1 MRLLTILT
9 LATAGLV
16 GSCSD
21 MQPEGGTAE
30 HGGDVATVPATQPA
44 DAHADDSDNPG
55 SAPAMTDNLPKTNEE
70 WRAILTEEQYR
81 ITRLKGTERPFTGAY
96 WNTKVKGT
104 YFCACCGQPLF
115 TSATKYDAGCGWPS
129 FWAPIDEDNVDT
141 EADSSL
147 GMQRTEIVCSRCG
160 AHLGHVF
167 EDGPNPTG
175 LRYCVNSASLK
186 LVEEEEE

>member
-1 MRLLTILT
+1 MRLLAAVT
-9 LATAGLV
+9 LSAAGLL

-21 MQPEGGTAE
+21 MRSDEN
-30 HGGDVATVPATQPA
+30 ATHPA
-44 DAHADDSDNPG
+44 DSADTAASQPSPTG
-55 SAPAMTDNLPKTNEE
+55 GGAPPDIEGTSPMTDKVVKTDEE
-70 WRAILTEEQYR
+70 WRAMLTEEQYR

-104 YFCACCGQPLF
+104 YFCVGCGQALF
-115 TSATKYDAGCGWPS
+115 NSDTKYDSGCGWPS
-129 FWAPIDEDNVDT
+129 FWAPINGEHVDT
-141 EADSSL
+141 EADASL
-147 GMQRTEIVCSRCG
+147 GMQRTEILCSRCG

-186 LVEEEEE
+186 LVEDE

>member
-1 MRLLTILT
+1 MRILTIFT
-9 LATAGLV
+9 LSVAGVV

-21 MQPEGGTAE
+21 MRPDNSTAAASK
-30 HGGDVATVPATQPA
+30 DVAVPPATQPA
-44 DAHADDSDNPG
+44 EAHADNPDNPER
-55 SAPAMTDNLPKTNEE
+55 APAMMDNLPKTNEE
-70 WRAILTEEQYR
+70 WRAILTDEQYR

-96 WNTKVKGT
+96 WDTKAKGT

-115 TSATKYDAGCGWPS
+115 TSDTKYDAGCGWPS

-141 EADSSL
+141 EADTSL
-147 GMQRTEIVCSRCG
+147 GMHRTEIVCSRCG

-186 LVEEEEE
+186 LVEDEE